1 MGLFSTNYSYLGVN
15 IGASSIKL
23 VELAD
28 DKGTPKLATYGF
40 TEQSVDIIKDDS
52 EAARNEAARILKHL
66 FKESKATGN
75 KVITALPTFSVFTSV
90 LSLPQ
95 MNKKDLAG
103 AIKWEAKKIIP
114 MPLED
119 IVLNWNVINEIK
131 SPGSN
136 KMKGII
142 GGKGEKHVE
151 GEQHKKDKKDKEEKK
166 EDTKVLITGAPKKLV
181 SKYMD
186 IFQRANLS
194 LLSLETEVFALIRSL
209 VGNDKSTLIIVDL
222 GAKATNIS
230 LVQNGLPVINRSI
243 ELGGNNIT
251 QEIGQNLDISV
262 ERAEQFKY
270 DIGISDNGSNSSVF
284 KSIESTITPIIDE
297 INYTIDFFKE
307 QLALGQNLEKE
318 NIEKI
323 ILTGGSSLLSYL
335 PDYLSQKLNKKVYL
349 GDPWARIVY
358 PEDLKPIFEEIGPK
372 LSVPIGLAM
381 REIM

>member
-1 MGLFSTNYSYLGVN
+1 MGLLSTNYSYLGVN

-23 VELAD
+23 VELGD
-28 DKGTPKLATYGF
+28 NKGTPKLATYGF

-52 EAARNEAARILKHL
+52 DAARNEAARILKHL
-66 FKESKATGN
+66 FKESKASGN

-90 LSLPQ
+90 ISLPQ

-103 AIKWEAKKIIP
+103 AVKWEAKKIIP

-119 IVLNWNVINEIK
+119 IVLNWNIINK
-131 SPGSN
+131 STAPGSN
-136 KMKGII
+136 KIKGII
-142 GGKGEKHVE
+142 GGKKEKHADDD
-151 GEQHKKDKKDKEEKK
+151 QHKKNKEEKK

-194 LLSLETEVFALIRSL
+194 LLSLETEIFALIRSL

-251 QEIGQNLDISV
+251 KEISQNLDISV

-270 DIGISDNGSNSSVF
+270 DIGISDNGANSSVF
-284 KSIESTITPIIDE
+284 KSIENTITPIIDE
-297 INYTIDFFKE
+297 VNYTIDFFKE

-323 ILTGGSSLLSYL
+323 ILTGGSSLISYL
-335 PDYLSQKLNKKVYL
+335 PDYLSQKLSKKVYL

-358 PEDLKPIFEEIGPK
+358 PKDLKPIFEEIGPK

-381 REIM
+381 REIV

>member
-1 MGLFSTNYSYLGVN
+1 MGLFSNKYSYLGVN

-52 EAARNEAARILKHL
+52 ETARNEAARILKHL
-66 FKESKATGN
+66 FKESKASGN
-75 KVITALPTFSVFTSV
+75 QVITALPTFSVFTSV

-119 IVLNWNVINEIK
+119 IVLNWNVINETTG
-131 SPGSN
+131 PGSN
-136 KMKGII
+136 KIKGII
-142 GGKGEKHVE
+142 GGNSEKRLVGVE
-151 GEQHKKDKKDKEEKK
+151 IKKSDEEKK
-166 EDTKVLITGAPKKLV
+166 VDTKVLITGAPKKLV

-194 LLSLETEVFALIRSL
+194 LVSLETEVFALIRAL

-251 QEIGQNLDISV
+251 AEIAQNLDISA

-297 INYTIDFFKE
+297 INYTMDFFKE

-358 PEDLKPIFEEIGPK
+358 PEELKPIFEDIGPK
-372 LSVPIGLAM
+372 LAVPIGLAM
-381 REIM
+381 REIV

>member
-52 EAARNEAARILKHL
+52 DAARNEAARILKHL

-90 LSLPQ
+90 ISLPQ

-103 AIKWEAKKIIP
+103 AVRWEAKKIIP
-114 MPLED
+114 MPLEE
-119 IVLNWNVINEIK
+119 IVLNWNVINDIK
-131 SPGSN
+131 TPGSN

-142 GGKGEKHVE
+142 GGRGEKRVDGGHQE
-151 GEQHKKDKKDKEEKK
+151 KKKEEKK

-251 QEIGQNLDISV
+251 QEISQNLDISV
-262 ERAEQFKY
+262 ERAEQFKS
-270 DIGISDNGSNSSVF
+270 DMGISDNGGNSSVF
-284 KSIESTITPIIDE
+284 KSIENTITPIIDE

-307 QLALGQNLEKE
+307 QLALGQNLERE

-381 REIM
+381 REIV